1 MLAQFARWFQPSHS
15 MLESNA
21 LYIALVSQSRQPF
34 FYEHFG
40 VADSLDGRFD
50 MIVLHLFLY
59 TGRLTASDNPEWHE
73 TANEIVDIMMNDMDR
88 SLREI
93 GVGDMSVGKKV
104 KKMAHAL
111 NGRFTIYTD
120 ALIDDAALTDALT
133 RNVYRGAPP
142 DAAHVQKLAAY
153 VREAIDVLAKS
164 DEAALKTG
172 AINWPSP
179 ALIE

>member
-1 MLAQFARWFQPSHS
+1 MLAQFARWFQPSHTL
-15 MLESNA
+15 LESHD
-21 LYIALVSQSRQPF
+21 LYIALVRQSRQPF
-34 FYEHFG
+34 FYSDYA

-59 TGRLTASDNPEWHE
+59 TQALTQSADPALHE
-73 TANEIVDIMMNDMDR
+73 TANELVDIMMNDMDR

-120 ALIDDAALTDALT
+120 ALQDEASLHDALT
-133 RNVYRGAPP
+133 RNVYRGAPTDP
-142 DAAHVQKLAAY
+142 SHVQKLATY
-153 VREAIDVLAKS
+153 VQAAVAALART
-164 DEAALKTG
+164 DEVALKTG
-172 AINWPSP
+172 AVSWPTS
-179 ALIE
+179 